1 VRTLITLLLL
11 LVGAGCATSR
21 WERPGANDAERA
33 RDETEC
39 QARADRERAVVGRR
53 IVSSSRGQVN
63 ESIELV
69 PRREF
74 DFALFDACM
83 RSRGYR
89 RVPAASPGPSGR
101 SGSSPAPPGG

>member
-1 VRTLITLLLL
+1 MGRVRRRVVLLLL
-11 LVGAGCATSR
+11 LAAAGCAAASR
-21 WERPGANDAERA
+21 WERPGGTEAERV

-74 DFALFDACM
+74 DFALFDDCM
-83 RSRGYR
+83 RARGYR
-89 RVPAASPGPSGR
+89 RVPAVPSPP
-101 SGSSPAPPGG
+101 PAG